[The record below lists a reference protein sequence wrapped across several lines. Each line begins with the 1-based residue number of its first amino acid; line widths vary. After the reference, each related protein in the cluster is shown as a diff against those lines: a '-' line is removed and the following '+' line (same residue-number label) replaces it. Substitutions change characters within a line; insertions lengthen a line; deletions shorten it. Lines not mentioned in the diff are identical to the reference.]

1 MFRFFLALL
10 LFFIVANPAT
20 FKLTRKVFGP
30 IASADGLPSQL
41 GVAVHALVFVFALRF
56 LYRRFS
62 GYMPGS
68 MNPAMLDGTGYMA
81 LSPHRHK
88 TK

>member
-1 MFRFFLALL
+1 MFWLKFILFFLL
-10 LFFIVANPAT
+10 ANPAAY
-20 FKLTRKVFGP
+20 KLTRKAVSG
-30 IASADGLPSQL
+30 IASADGLPTQL
-41 GVAVHALVFVFALRF
+41 GVLVHALVFVFALRF